1 MPEKLFDIG
10 RKRNMGRYRE
20 GEPSDLPD
28 RRNDFMS
35 GDMIFFVVP
44 HTVAAR
50 VGDRFADSAAC
61 AR

>member
-1 MPEKLFDIG
+1 
-10 RKRNMGRYRE
+10 MGRYRE